1 MWQSLKRWWHYL
13 GMKLRVAQ
21 EEHADPEGAAGAGDP
36 GGASATPPALAT
48 PRRSSSPT
56 RSRPRTASTPSSAS
70 ARRRRRRPAR
80 PCSSSIVRRATA
92 TRRRSPRS
100 RPRPKGL
107 ANRVLT
113 LEREVRDLDDA
124 LLQASAAAEDA
135 KAAVVRNA
143 KELEQQLDDR
153 ERLLSVLDRAKMQEA
168 LNQAHEQLSML
179 PGADV
184 PTYAQVERKI
194 LGRQAVAE
202 AKGELNAAQFTA
214 GVDPAMLEI
223 EAAQRSAEAQAF
235 LAQMRSQLGLAGPD
249 EGAGTPPRMIER

>member
-1 MWQSLKRWWHYL
+1 MAVLEALVALPRHEAARRAGGARRSRRCSWSRRSRRRGRAHRRLSDTAAIVIAHQKQAQDRLDA
-13 GMKLRVAQ
+13 KLRECEKAK
-21 EEHADPEGAAGAGDP
+21 
-36 GGASATPPALAT
+36 
-48 PRRSSSPT
+48 
-56 RSRPRTASTPSSAS
+56 ASTGQAVLLIDREARHGNEAQVATYTSA
-70 ARRRRRRPAR
+70 AE
-80 PCSSSIVRRATA
+80 
-92 TRRRSPRS
+92 
-100 RPRPKGL
+100 GL

-113 LEREVRDLDDA
+113 LEVEVRELDDA
-124 LLQASAAAEDA
+124 LLQASAAAGDA

-235 LAQMRSQLGLAGPD
+235 LAQMRTQLGLVAPD
-249 EGAGTPPRMIER
+249 DGTSTPPRMIER

>member
-1 MWQSLKRWWHYL
+1 MRH
-13 GMKLRVAQ
+13 G
-21 EEHADPEGAAGAGDP
+21 
-36 GGASATPPALAT
+36 
-48 PRRSSSPT
+48 
-56 RSRPRTASTPSSAS
+56 
-70 ARRRRRRPAR
+70 
-80 PCSSSIVRRATA
+80 TA
-92 TRRRSPRS
+92 TRRRSPRYTTAAE
-100 RPRPKGL
+100 GL

-113 LEREVRDLDDA
+113 LEREVGELDDA

-168 LNQAHEQLSML
+168 LNQAHEQLSAL

-194 LGRQAVAE
+194 LSRQAVAE
-202 AKGELNAAQFTA
+202 AKGELNAAQFAA
-214 GVDPAMLEI
+214 GADPAMLEI

-235 LAQMRSQLGLAGPD
+235 LAQMRTQLGLAAPD
-249 EGAGTPPRMIER
+249 DGTGTPPRMIER